1 MSEGQAAKPSELQRL
16 VRRFVAAFRELGHE
30 ATSQQ
35 FERWSVLIHEC
46 MSGRGRRFHTVEH
59 VFDISSGAPPLET
72 LAICFHD
79 TVYCQVDGGLP
90 YPVEEVLND
99 AVDLSD
105 GNYVL
110 KPIGDDERLK
120 AMVATIFG
128 FEAGQTLSPYAGLN
142 EFLSA
147 VLAVRSLEPALPWS
161 VLAEIVTC
169 IEATIPFRP
178 AVEGRDPTYA
188 LAERLATANE
198 RFELGLSEEQ
208 RVVALGRAV
217 RVANRD
223 VGNFASEDTR
233 WFLDN
238 TWKLLPET
246 NSSLRG
252 QRLYTVGEYR
262 LAMSKMEGFLGFLN
276 SDVVFRAYQGEPSSE
291 EYQQM
296 RTRAEA
302 NIAMGCRYLRAKL
315 LAASLIEA
323 LAKQTGGDAPISLF
337 MGDLPIDVPTI
348 RLESYLAPRPGTQ
361 ANDMDDDVLDLLENG
376 RASDSGF
383 DMKRS
388 PLAAYLYRRLGQ
400 AECDRLAKVAKESL
414 ADESQPGRAFLEA
427 LPDATVRMVAEA
439 CAHLATTRATRL
451 RTIAEQGA
459 ASALGGAS

>member
-1 MSEGQAAKPSELQRL
+1 MGEGQTAKPSELQRL
-16 VRRFVAAFRELGHE
+16 VRRFMAAFRELGHE
-30 ATSQQ
+30 ATAQQ
-35 FERWSVLIHEC
+35 FESWSVLVHEC

-99 AVDLSD
+99 AVELNQD
-105 GNYVL
+105 GAYVL
-110 KPIGDDERLK
+110 KPIAEDERLK
-120 AMVATIFG
+120 AMVAVIFG
-128 FEAGQTLSPYAGLN
+128 FEAGQVLSPYAGLN

-147 VLAVRSLEPALPWS
+147 LLAARSLDPALPWS

-178 AVEGRDPTYA
+178 SVEGLDPTFA
-188 LAERLATANE
+188 LADRLAAANE
-198 RFELGLSEEQ
+198 RFEIGLTEEQ
-208 RVVALGRAV
+208 RIAALSRAV

-223 VGNFASEDTR
+223 VGNFASEDAS

-262 LAMSKMEGFLGFLN
+262 LAMTKMEGFLGFLDA
-276 SDVVFRAYQGEPSSE
+276 DVVFRAYQGEPTPE
-291 EYQQM
+291 KYEQM
-296 RTRAEA
+296 RERAQA

-315 LAASLIEA
+315 LAASLVEA

-348 RLESYLAPRPGTQ
+348 RLESYLAPRPGTE
-361 ANDMDDDVLDLLENG
+361 ATDMDTDVLELLEKG
-376 RASDSGF
+376 RASESGF

-388 PLAAYLYRRLGQ
+388 PLAAHLYRRLGQ
-400 AECDRLAKVAKESL
+400 AECDRLTKLGNESL
-414 ADESQPGRAFLEA
+414 ADTAQPGRALLEA
-427 LPDATVRMVAEA
+427 LPDATVRMVADA
-439 CAHLATTRATRL
+439 CAHLATTRSSML
-451 RTIAEQGA
+451 RAIAEQGV
-459 ASALGGAS
+459 ASALG